1 MLQPHGL
8 VKLGELLRGIIP
20 VIDIPVN
27 LLTPLSFWDIKTKL

>member
-20 VIDIPVN
+20 VIDTPVN
-27 LLTPLSFWDIKTKL
+27 FLTPLSFSDMQMNP